1 MLKEIREKQGLSQSQ
16 LAKKANISLRTLQH
30 YEQQTSNIDNAKLD
44 TLINLAVALNCNIR
58 DILTSPELKEKCNL
72 TKL

>member
-30 YEQQTSNIDNAKLD
+30 YEQQTSNIDGAQLD
-44 TLINLAVALNCNIR
+44 TLINLALALNCNIK
-58 DILTSPELKEKCNL
+58 DLLNNPELKEKCKKV
-72 TKL
+72 KL